1 MLRADVV
8 VLEALRLLLGEA
20 QNFPGPLRKFVEP
33 VLVAHLFISSLT
45 VRKVG
50 AALPRCVNR
59 ILLLQEHPG
68 LFLSHHYISFRPIRE
83 DNESRA
89 FNLINLTVGS
99 IRIKMYESP
108 LTHLM
113 CTHKF

>member
-20 QNFPGPLRKFVEP
+20 QNFPGPLRKFAELVP
-33 VLVAHLFISSLT
+33 VAHLLISSLT

-50 AALPRCVNR
+50 AGPPQVCVNR
-59 ILLLQEHPG
+59 VLLLQEHPG

-83 DNESRA
+83 GNESRG
-89 FNLINLTVGS
+89 FNLTNLTVGWIS
-99 IRIKMYESP
+99 INNV
-108 LTHLM
+108 
-113 CTHKF
+113 